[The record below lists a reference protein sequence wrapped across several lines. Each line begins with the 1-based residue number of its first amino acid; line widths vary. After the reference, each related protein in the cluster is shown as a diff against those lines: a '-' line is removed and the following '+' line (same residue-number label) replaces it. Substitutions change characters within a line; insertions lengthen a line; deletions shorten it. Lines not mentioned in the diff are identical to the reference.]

1 MIGLAAAV
9 LLAAHLLAPPPAGA
23 FDVKGRISASYMNQD
38 DSVST
43 HDYNVA
49 STSLKLDASNF
60 AGEDYFFH
68 LNGRVRKAGSN
79 DFNSK
84 TPDYRV
90 RDANFEIK
98 RILKKT
104 DIVLGRQYIGGLPG
118 ARVDGVLM
126 KFDLG
131 EHYGFGIFAGLKPDP
146 YEEHF
151 TSDYTSAGL
160 YGYLKNKASRLSLG
174 YERTAFKGREDSSYL
189 YGSGSYRPNRNIYFY
204 MSARGDRNLDN
215 NSVELTNL
223 LGTATYRVGKISRLR
238 VTYNRY
244 RAVKLY
250 ESMDYDIN
258 REVQTA
264 WRFYADYRIRKTT
277 RVYGRYDLRT
287 RSSDNKDASLYMV
300 GVRQNR
306 FYKWFFAEISYRV
319 MRYFT
324 ADIKQYYVSAGAD
337 TGKNITVQLDYT
349 RAENRQDDAPNKLNQ
364 EIYGASV
371 DWYGKNRV
379 FVTGRYEESK
389 EKYLPIES
397 IFTAQE
403 NDYKTRTIF
412 LTAGY
417 RF

>member
-1 MIGLAAAV
+1 MKKLLPVMAMFA
-9 LLAAHLLAPPPAGA
+9 LLATQKAEA
-23 FDVKGRISASYMNQD
+23 VQIKGRVSASYMNQD
-38 DSVST
+38 DSVAT
-43 HDYNVA
+43 HDYNVL
-49 STSLKLDASNF
+49 STSLKLDVSNF

-90 RDANFEIK
+90 RDANLEIK
-98 RILKKT
+98 KIFKKA
-104 DIVLGRQYIGGLPG
+104 DLVLGRQYIGGLPG
-118 ARVDGVLM
+118 ARVDGLLI
-126 KFDLG
+126 KLELS
-131 EHYGFGIFAGLKPDP
+131 EHHGFGIFTGLKPHP
-146 YEEHF
+146 YEEDF
-151 TSDYTSAGL
+151 SSDYTSSGL
-160 YGYLKNKASRLSLG
+160 YGYVKNKVSRLSLG
-174 YERTAFKGREDSSYL
+174 FERTTYKGKEDSSYI
-189 YGSGSYRPNRNIYFY
+189 YGSGNYRPNRNIYFY
-204 MSARGDRNLDN
+204 LSARGDRNITN

-223 LGTATYRVGKISRLR
+223 LGTASYRIGKISRLR

-244 RAVKLY
+244 RAIKLY

-264 WRFYADYRIRKTT
+264 WRFYADYSVRKTT
-277 RVYGRYDLRT
+277 RVYARYDMRT
-287 RSSDNKDASLYMV
+287 RSSDNKSAYLYMA
-300 GVRQNR
+300 GVRQSR
-306 FYKWFFAEISYRV
+306 FYKWFFADFSYRF

-324 ADIKQYYVSAGAD
+324 AEIKQYYISAGAD
-337 TGKNITVQLDYT
+337 SGKNITVQLDYT
-349 RAENRQDDAPNKLNQ
+349 RAENHQDDAPNKLTQ
-364 EIYGASV
+364 EIFGMSI
-371 DWYGKNRV
+371 DWYAKSRI
-379 FVTGRYEESK
+379 FVSGRYEESK